1 MKFLL
6 FLVHFKRKLVSLTF
20 VQICT
25 IMYKYYIKKWGENY
39 IMTQVMKASEVRQQ
53 WSQLLNR
60 VFRGQTRVVVEKSG
74 IPVAAVISA
83 EDLDYLTKL
92 EKQRAERFKVLDEIS
107 VAFKDVSS
115 DKLFSEVTSA
125 VKEVRKERRK
135 K

>member
-1 MKFLL
+1 
-6 FLVHFKRKLVSLTF
+6 
-20 VQICT
+20 
-25 IMYKYYIKKWGENY
+25 
-39 IMTQVMKASEVRQQ
+39 MTQVMKSSEVRQQ

-83 EDLDYLTKL
+83 EDLDRLSRL
-92 EKQRAERFKVLDEIS
+92 EEQRAERFRVLDQIGA
-107 VAFKDVSS
+107 AFKEVPS

-125 VKEVRKERRK
+125 LEKVRKERRK